1 MEDISQAPQESKEPS
16 KEIAKKEKVGSTK
29 EKQRRGKVLK
39 PIKEI
44 AEKEKVGSTKKKQ
57 RRGKVLKPTKEIA
70 KKEKVGS
77 RKKKLPIKTTT
88 PEELCAFY
96 TPQELYEKYTSD
108 QLRQKFGLPK
118 LHEILPRNL
127 LALMVFPRP
136 VFRYLDG
143 DLIELKKSSC

>member
-1 MEDISQAPQESKEPS
+1 MWLNKYFFAVLSVFCFVLLLLFHVFIYLFICSNNLTCCWFL
-16 KEIAKKEKVGSTK
+16 IWWST
-29 EKQRRGKVLK
+29 QY
-39 PIKEI
+39 
-44 AEKEKVGSTKKKQ
+44 T
-57 RRGKVLKPTKEIA
+57 EIA

-136 VFRYLDG
+136 VFRYLA
-143 DLIELKKSSC
+143 SCFS